1 MEIMQY
7 PKLIKKSKK
16 NGKIKSIYCI
26 LGLKNQKSVSKNFL
40 CAPQSWMA
48 SDRPN
53 SLIEYKKPLYIS
65 AIIAIPTEIAQ
76 LETLNTYSHI

>member
-1 MEIMQY
+1 
-7 PKLIKKSKK
+7 
-16 NGKIKSIYCI
+16 
-26 LGLKNQKSVSKNFL
+26 
-40 CAPQSWMA
+40 MA

-76 LETLNTYSHI
+76 LETLNTYNHI